1 MPFVQYA
8 QDRQT
13 VCYMSKN
20 SAGITFFDKSVKYF
34 TAPLLCLGGGQLVG
48 IITELIDRKHKTV
61 AASAVMAHHRQ
72 PVSQRRW

>member
-34 TAPLLCLGGGQLVG
+34 TVAPFYAW
-48 IITELIDRKHKTV
+48 V
-61 AASAVMAHHRQ
+61 AASSSV
-72 PVSQRRW
+72 